1 MSPLEP
7 PGAIR
12 QLGHFAEQPVLRRT
26 LILFV
31 VLLAAWLLWSGH
43 YTPLLLSLGVAS
55 CAFVAWVAWRMGLVD
70 REGVPIE
77 LLPRMLLYLPYLALE
92 IVKANVD
99 VARRIVSPRMPIAP
113 RVFRTTAS
121 QKTDLGRTI
130 YANSITLTPGTV
142 TVGVDG
148 DEFTVHALTGSAQA
162 GVGNEEM
169 NRRVVRVEGPQP

>member
-1 MSPLEP
+1 
-7 PGAIR
+7 
-12 QLGHFAEQPVLRRT
+12 LRRT

-31 VLLAAWLLWSGH
+31 ILLAIWLLWSGH

-77 LLPRMLLYLPYLALE
+77 ILPRMLLYLPYLALE
-92 IVKANVD
+92 IVKANLD
-99 VARRIVSPRMPIAP
+99 VARRIVSPRMPIGP

-142 TVGVDG
+142 SIDIEG
-148 DEFTVHALTGSAQA
+148 DEITVHALTESAQA
-162 GVGNEEM
+162 GVENDEM
-169 NRRVVRVEGPQP
+169 NRRVVRVEGQQP

>member
-1 MSPLEP
+1 M
-7 PGAIR
+7 
-12 QLGHFAEQPVLRRT
+12 RRT

-31 VLLAAWLLWSGH
+31 VLLAIWLLWSGH
-43 YTPLLLSLGVAS
+43 FTPLLLSLGVAS

-77 LLPRMLLYLPYLALE
+77 ILPRMLLYLPYLAFE
-92 IVKANVD
+92 IVKANLD
-99 VARRIVSPRMPIAP
+99 VARRIVSPRMPIGP

-142 TVGVDG
+142 SIDIEG
-148 DEFTVHALTGSAQA
+148 DEITVHALTASAQA
-162 GVGNEEM
+162 GVENEEM
-169 NRRVVRVEGPQP
+169 NRRVVRVEGQRP